1 MFTSCTHFE
10 RRSTRLLLRFASA
23 PSGNHVLMADIEGVK
38 EEFNRLDGIDKRWIV
53 VCGVVAV
60 AALVS
65 AALAGSLLGDLIA
78 FVLTFAAGWIVHDQW
93 SVIRGPR
100 RRTSTSSRARP
111 RKGATSS

>member
-1 MFTSCTHFE
+1 
-10 RRSTRLLLRFASA
+10 
-23 PSGNHVLMADIEGVK
+23 MADLEGVR
-38 EEFNRLDGIDKRWIV
+38 EEFNRLDGVDKRWIV

-93 SVIRGPR
+93 SVIRR
-100 RRTSTSSRARP
+100 RGRNTRAR
-111 RKGATSS
+111 S